1 MTGMIPYPE
10 PYQTTY
16 QQRRLGALGLEWR
29 PSTIKFAIGPDF
41 SLGLDYQMPPLAD
54 LERMVDPLPEFDA
67 MFWEPENENEV
78 MSEDSDSEY
87 NVTDEN
93 SSEGEKG
100 SIVVSSSD
108 DSECS
113 AEDDE
118 VGNGYKDGLRR
129 SKRRRHKVI
138 VCVFNTLV
146 SFFSFLFLL
155 QFKFSQM
162 LKTQSYSC
170 SD

>member
-41 SLGLDYQMPPLAD
+41 SLGIDYQMPPLAD
-54 LERMVDPLPEFDA
+54 LERMIEPLPEFNEA
-67 MFWEPENENEV
+67 IFWEPENEV

-93 SSEGEKG
+93 PSEGEKE

-108 DSECS
+108 DSESS
-113 AEDDE
+113 AEEDE

-129 SKRRRHKVI
+129 SKRKKHKVKVGVI
-138 VCVFNTLV
+138 SLH
-146 SFFSFLFLL
+146 FF
-155 QFKFSQM
+155 
-162 LKTQSYSC
+162 
-170 SD
+170 